1 MDPAETGG
9 LVDAI
14 SRPDV
19 PLDRVVRGRPPFNL
33 AVLPAGAPPASPYE
47 ALRSGRLGE
56 LLEEARER
64 YDYVILDTPPLVPVP
79 DCRVLEPLVDGF
91 LVVVAAHRSSRTLL
105 EEALMLLPPSKV
117 LGIVFNMDDTER
129 RYYRYSPYGVSH
141 NGARARRG
149 RWLARRRA

>member
-1 MDPAETGG
+1 LA
-9 LVDAI
+9 DAI

-33 AVLPAGAPPASPYE
+33 AVLPAGPPPASPYE

-64 YDYVILDTPPLVPVP
+64 FDYIILDTPPLVPVP
-79 DCRVLEPLVDGF
+79 DCRVLEPFVDGF
-91 LVVVAAHRSSRTLL
+91 LVVVAAHRSQRTLL

-117 LGIVFNMDDTER
+117 LGIVFNMDDTQR
-129 RYYRYSPYGVSH
+129 RYYRYSPYGASH

-149 RWLARRRA
+149 RWLARRRV